1 MEQVRPPKLI
11 MLPKHPQ
18 GVEVDLHSATLP
30 DKVQHLVD
38 EGKAVRIVYFE
49 KTERLCPCY
58 MVVMKDFLIDF
69 TCYELYYVDY
79 CNNS

>member
-38 EGKAVRIVYFE
+38 EGKAVRIADCLF
-49 KTERLCPCY
+49 
-58 MVVMKDFLIDF
+58 
-69 TCYELYYVDY
+69 
-79 CNNS
+79 